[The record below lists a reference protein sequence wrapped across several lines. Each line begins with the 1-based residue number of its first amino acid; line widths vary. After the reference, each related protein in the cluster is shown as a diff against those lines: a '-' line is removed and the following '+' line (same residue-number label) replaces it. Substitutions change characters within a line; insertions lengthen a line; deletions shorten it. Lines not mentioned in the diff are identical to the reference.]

1 MFKRIVIELAGPI
14 CDCDEANISWQ
25 PAILDQ
31 DKRPLL
37 TLTCETCG
45 TKLVIAAKKF
55 VASFKFDKGYPGKKT
70 AVGDKTLT
78 NMSDPKDP
86 YDNVI
91 PFPSKFT
98 PPLPK

>member
-14 CDCDEANISWQ
+14 CDCDVANISWQ
-25 PAILDQ
+25 PTILDAE
-31 DKRPLL
+31 KRPLL

-45 TKLVIAAKKF
+45 TKLVVASKKF
-55 VASFKFDKGYPGKKT
+55 VASFKFDKGYPGKK
-70 AVGDKTLT
+70 AVGDATKT
-78 NMSDPKDP
+78 DPKDP

-91 PFPSKFT
+91 PFPSKIV